1 MVLTITYSASVVLFR
16 TRFVELAGISCASLS
31 LRNCM
36 LLLIT
41 TLMLNGGLHSILVL
55 LVAAMF
61 I

>member
-41 TLMLNGGLHSILVL
+41 TLMLNGGLHLILVL